1 MAPPSCRA
9 GLVWLAGAGGRLL
22 LGLDGRGPGAGWLGL
37 ASWGPGQA
45 AAAGR
50 PMGADGLALAGA
62 WLLPE
67 VRWRL
72 MGLAGW
78 PLAGADG
85 GPMGRGWG
93 SLAGGRLLMPEVP
106 WGAHGAR
113 RRGMG
118 CGWVAAA

>member
-22 LGLDGRGPGAGWLGL
+22 LGLAGRGPGAGWLGL
-37 ASWGPGQA
+37 AGRGPGTGGLA
-45 AAAGR
+45 AAAGG

-67 VRWRL
+67 VLWRL

-78 PLAGADG
+78 P
-85 GPMGRGWG
+85 PGWG
-93 SLAGGRLLMPEVP
+93 
-106 WGAHGAR
+106 
-113 RRGMG
+113 
-118 CGWVAAA
+118 